1 MGHMH
6 GSDVLGRRGLFQKCV
21 DSFLVQAGLEEILQ
35 FGEDLV
41 DIGSQLDLQARPLLY
56 GLLAETAELLKV
68 HQVKVVERD
77 KPVGILHHKC
87 LGNEERVD
95 FVSLGLA
102 DVVLAH
108 DRCLDGVQHTHAIVT
123 GDKVSD
129 KVVAVVCR
137 GFKTDD
143 DAVAGAGKLLKA
155 GLQHLE
161 AITVIREFERL
172 HEFLSIRRYG

>member
-6 GSDVLGRRGLFQKCV
+6 GSDVLGRRSLFQKCI
-21 DSFLVQAGLEEILQ
+21 DGFLVQAGLEEILQ

-41 DIGSQLDLQARPLLY
+41 DIGSQLDLQTCPLLD
-56 GLLAETAELLKV
+56 GLLTETAELLEV

-77 KPVGILHHKC
+77 RPVGILHHERLC
-87 LGNEERVD
+87 NEERVD

-108 DRCLDGVQHTHAIVT
+108 DRSLDGVQHTHAVVT

-137 GFKTDD
+137 
-143 DAVAGAGKLLKA
+143 
-155 GLQHLE
+155 
-161 AITVIREFERL
+161 
-172 HEFLSIRRYG
+172 